1 MDKNLKQELLEEIE
15 EFQVQTNRF
24 LQKELSVKEFKGY
37 SGGFGSYA
45 QRGAQSFMLRLR
57 MNQGVITKDR
67 LKFICD
73 VCEEHQVSK
82 SHFTTCQTI
91 QLHDLTGSEIP
102 SIMKEALDHDIVCRG
117 GGGDFPRNV
126 MCSPLS
132 GVDSKEAFDVRPYAE
147 KTGEYLLSII
157 NKYTLPRKLKVAFSN
172 SAENETHATFRDL
185 GFVANEDHTFD
196 VYCAGGLGNNPKMGV
211 KVGNHVPCK
220 DILYYVSTMVLMFME
235 FGNYE
240 NRAKARTRYMQET
253 LGSEQFV
260 EEFKK
265 KVELAKQGQS
275 HDLYIKEPVLTKTGD
290 GIIEEPVLTKTGDG
304 IIEGKRIFKQKQD
317 GLYAVFYHP
326 ICGMITPAKLKE
338 LYTVMKDMEDV
349 EIRITPQQSC
359 YIINLTASEAQKVLA
374 VTEDGARTQFEC
386 SVSCI
391 GASTCQVGLRDS
403 NGMLKT
409 LIYYLRDKNYADN
422 VLPKIFVSGCTSS
435 CGTNQI
441 GEIGLQG
448 TIKVID
454 KKPLP
459 AYQVSL
465 YGNDKQNNERFGDII
480 GVLLED
486 DVCLFFDEIA
496 SKVSEKQMTYTTW
509 KDECKEE
516 FDTIL
521 NTYIKPLR

>member
-132 GVDSKEAFDVRPYAE
+132 GVDPKEAFDVRPYAE

-211 KVGNHVPCK
+211 KVGDHIQPK
-220 DILYYVSTMVLMFME
+220 HILYYVSTMVLMFMAH
-235 FGNYE
+235 GNYE
-240 NRAKARTRYMQET
+240 NRAKARTRYLQDT
-253 LGSEQFV
+253 LGIEALQKEFSEKVALAIERGEHDVEV
-260 EEFKK
+260 EEYH
-265 KVELAKQGQS
+265 V
-275 HDLYIKEPVLTKTGD
+275 HKTGD
-290 GIIEEPVLTKTGDG
+290 GVIVEDR
-304 IIEGKRIFKQKQD
+304 RIFPLKHD
-317 GLYAVFYHP
+317 LYAVHYHP
-326 ICGMITPAKLKE
+326 LGGTLAPEKLME
-338 LYTVMKDMEDV
+338 LYELIKDMEDV
-349 EIRITPQQSC
+349 EIRITPQEGM
-359 YIINLTASEAQKVLA
+359 YIINLNGEEA
-374 VTEDGARTQFEC
+374 
-386 SVSCI
+386 
-391 GASTCQVGLRDS
+391 
-403 NGMLKT
+403 
-409 LIYYLRDKNYADN
+409 
-422 VLPKIFVSGCTSS
+422 
-435 CGTNQI
+435 
-441 GEIGLQG
+441 
-448 TIKVID
+448 
-454 KKPLP
+454 KKSISRNHRWR
-459 AYQVSL
+459 Y
-465 YGNDKQNNERFGDII
+465 K
-480 GVLLED
+480 
-486 DVCLFFDEIA
+486 
-496 SKVSEKQMTYTTW
+496 
-509 KDECKEE
+509 
-516 FDTIL
+516 
-521 NTYIKPLR
+521 

>member
-290 GIIEEPVLTKTGDG
+290 GIIE
-304 IIEGKRIFKQKQD
+304 GKRIFKQKQD

-374 VTEDGARTQFEC
+374 VTEDGARTQCEC